1 MENIYYEKSNN
12 NKVGEAILISDNE
25 NIKTEYYQRFKKTFY
40 SEKRV
45 HSSGRQN
52 TSKKCVHN

>member
-1 MENIYYEKSNN
+1 MENIYDEKSNH

-25 NIKTEYYQRFKKTFY
+25 NIKTEYYQRFKKSFY
-40 SEKRV
+40 SDKGV